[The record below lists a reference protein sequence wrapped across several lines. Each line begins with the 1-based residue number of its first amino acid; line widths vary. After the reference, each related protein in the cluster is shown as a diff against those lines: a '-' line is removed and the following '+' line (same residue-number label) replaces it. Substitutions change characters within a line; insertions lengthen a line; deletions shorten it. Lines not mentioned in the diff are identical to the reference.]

1 MYQAVGSYFPNGDDE
16 SLLCTLDLSEGSSKH
31 FPKERFLS
39 VGLGSLKWNVTSQK
53 RQVANLSN

>member
-31 FPKERFLS
+31 FPKERLS
-39 VGLGSLKWNVTSQK
+39 LCRSGFPQMECHQSEKAGGKSK
-53 RQVANLSN
+53 